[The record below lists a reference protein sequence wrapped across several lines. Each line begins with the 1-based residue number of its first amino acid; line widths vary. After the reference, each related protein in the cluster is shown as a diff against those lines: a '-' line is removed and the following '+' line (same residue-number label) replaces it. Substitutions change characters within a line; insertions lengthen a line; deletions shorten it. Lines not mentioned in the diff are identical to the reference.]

1 MNLEFRKLCTFY
13 IPYSRTLT
21 LPFIPKLPQRHES
34 VLIEF
39 RSLPH
44 IEFLVRNMI
53 HKLGPNWSHTV
64 VCGNTNH
71 SQIREISAS
80 IPNLRIL
87 KLNVNNLTQNDYSE
101 YLCTREFWDL
111 LYGEKILI
119 YQEDSCM
126 FKTNIMDF
134 MNSDYIGAP
143 YSNVKSTQYVGNGGL
158 SIRSRSCMLKV
169 INQIELSK
177 FTIPTFTQS
186 YCEKMRLRYCPEDVY
201 FSTNMQDL
209 SIGKVA
215 EWEDAYRF
223 STDSIANPNA
233 CGGHQFW
240 NGNDNWR
247 DMFTNIIKRFN
258 IPSPSHWRDASL
270 LTYFNKSQLIN
281 TSASFLF
288 IDIASYF
295 ETTRATI
302 KTNWGGIYT
311 TPVKMHSLSNCKFII
326 CTSEFVKQQLIILE
340 IPIYVIHSYIPDI
353 NSRFIMEEHQI
364 VQIGNSNKISSLYKI
379 STPSYK
385 KIWLTGDTDMKKSMS
400 LLQQNALDHS
410 IVLNKG
416 VEVKYLDDMNMVNK
430 SIVFVDLYE
439 NGVIPYILMECM
451 ARNTPILINRFP
463 YIEEY
468 LGSAYPL
475 YYTNLDEIKE
485 LVNETSVQ
493 KTINYMKCIERFDI
507 TTYMIHFCN
516 IKIYL

>member
-1 MNLEFRKLCTFY
+1 MNIEYRKLCAFY
-13 IPYSRTLT
+13 IPYSKAFTLH
-21 LPFIPKLPQRHES
+21 PISDLPQNYES

-39 RSLPH
+39 RQLPH
-44 IEFLVRNMI
+44 IEFIIRNTI

-64 VCGNTNH
+64 VCGNNNYT
-71 SQIREISAS
+71 QMREIGAS
-80 IPNLRIL
+80 IPNLRII

-101 YLCTREFWDL
+101 YLCAREFWDL

-143 YSNVKSTQYVGNGGL
+143 YSNIKSTQYVGNGGL

-169 INQIELSK
+169 IKQVQLSI
-177 FTIPTFTQS
+177 FPIPAFTQA

-201 FSTNMQDL
+201 FSTNMQTL
-209 SIGKVA
+209 SIGRVA
-215 EWEDAYRF
+215 EWEDAYQF
-223 STDSIANPNA
+223 STDTIANPNA

-240 NGNDNWR
+240 NGNTNWR
-247 DMFTNIIKRFN
+247 NMFTSIIKQFS

-270 LTYFNKSQLIN
+270 LAYFNKSQLIN
-281 TSASFLF
+281 ASATFLF

-295 ETTRATI
+295 EKSRAEI
-302 KTNWGGIYT
+302 KTSWGGIYT
-311 TPVKMHSLSNCKFII
+311 TPVQMHSLSTCKFII

-340 IPIYVIHSYIPDI
+340 IPVYVIRVAIPDI
-353 NSRFIMEEHQI
+353 IGAFHMTEPQI
-364 VQIGNSNKISSLYKI
+364 VQVGTSNKISSLYKI

-385 KIWLTGDTDMKKSMS
+385 KIWLTSDPDMKQSMS

-416 VEVKYLDDMNMVNK
+416 VSVKYADDMNIVNK

-439 NGVIPYILMECM
+439 NGVIPSILMECI

-485 LVNETSVQ
+485 LVNENSIQ
-493 KTINYMKCIERFDI
+493 KTINYMKCINRV
-507 TTYMIHFCN
+507 N
-516 IKIYL
+516 INSLSTFLNLLYNV